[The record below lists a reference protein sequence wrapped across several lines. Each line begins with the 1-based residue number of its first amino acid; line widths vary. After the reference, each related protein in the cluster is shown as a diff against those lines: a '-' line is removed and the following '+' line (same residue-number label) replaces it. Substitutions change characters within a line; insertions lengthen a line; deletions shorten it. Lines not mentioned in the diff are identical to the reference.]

1 MKEWLT
7 AREIADLALP
17 NLAISESGVLRQ
29 AKTSEWAFRAREGR
43 GGGREYSITVLPVA
57 ARKEYE
63 RRHRQ
68 KNAVQVIAEAQAST
82 QRQIATIAPTALTA
96 RQRAVME
103 ARAALL
109 LEVDRRVMAEDL
121 TVTAA
126 IRALVA
132 DSRAGALPAHLMELA
147 AVANDRSGG
156 KAELGERIVYYWRSA
171 KAEGGVSALAPQP
184 TKTVQDL
191 PPWFGAFLRHY
202 ARPQKPT
209 VARALMNWRIAAEGE
224 ALPSYKQVRRALD
237 KLGSVD
243 KMRGREGAQALKAR
257 QAYTARD
264 TSDLLPTSVYLA
276 DGKTFDA
283 EVQHP
288 IHGQPFRPEITT
300 VIDAHSR
307 KIVGFSAALDESAHA
322 VLDALRAACCWA
334 GIPAIFYTDRGPGYV
349 NDAMDAAVTG
359 MLGRLGIT
367 AMRALPY
374 NSQAKGIV
382 ERVNHEWS
390 HLARDFGSYISRDM
404 DREAKKAVHQ
414 QSRRDLKQIGTTR
427 LLPRWDEFLAACL
440 AAILRYNARSHSG
453 LPRHADPETGKWRHM
468 SPDEAWE
475 AACARGFEPLVVTR
489 DEADDLFRPWVI
501 RKTRRALV
509 EWLGN
514 EYFAPELEPHHG
526 EDVIVGY
533 DIRDASRVWVRAIDM
548 VDGERQPGRLLAI
561 AEFGGHRTRYVPL
574 TAERAAMEK
583 RQAGRV
589 RRLENKLDV
598 VQQEMRPML
607 DGVLRPLAAIAP
619 DDIDI
624 HAPISAPAPEPIRLP
639 QAVVEGGRPK
649 FSDDAAFARWVAANP
664 EAATASDLALLR
676 ELISSQ
682 SMREVLRMSGVDLE
696 ALRALTRAA
705 A

>member
-1 MKEWLT
+1 MKEWFT
-7 AREIADLALP
+7 AAEIAKLGLP
-17 NLAISESGVLRQ
+17 GVPSTERGVRKMAVRDGWISRE
-29 AKTSEWAFRAREGR
+29 RAAS
-43 GGGREYSITVLPVA
+43 GGGREYSTSALPVA

-68 KNAVQVIAEAQAST
+68 KNAVQVLAEAQAST
-82 QRQIATIAPTALTA
+82 QRQIATIASTSLTA

-103 ARAALL
+103 ARAAIL

-132 DSRAGALPAHLMELA
+132 DSITGVLPADLMALA

-156 KAELGERIVYYWRSA
+156 SPVLAERTLFRWRGA
-171 KAEGGVSALAPQP
+171 KEAGVAALAPKLTSTP
-184 TKTVQDL
+184 DNL
-191 PPWFGAFLRHY
+191 PPWFGDFLRHY

-209 VARALMNWRIAAEGE
+209 VARALVNWGLAAPEE
-224 ALPSYKQVRRALD
+224 ALPSYKQVRHALD
-237 KLGSVD
+237 KLGSIE
-243 KMRGREGAQALKAR
+243 KMRGREGAQALKSR

-300 VIDAHSR
+300 IIDAHSR
-307 KIVGFSAALDESAHA
+307 RIVGFSAALDESAHA
-322 VLDALRAACCWA
+322 VLDALRAACCQA

-349 NDAMDAAVTG
+349 NDAMDAPLTG
-359 MLGRLGIT
+359 FLGRLGIT

-390 HLARDFGSYISRDM
+390 HLARDFASYISRDM

-414 QSRRDLKQIGTTR
+414 QSRRELARIGVTR
-427 LLPRWDEFLAACL
+427 LLPSWQEFLAACTD
-440 AAILRYNARSHSG
+440 AILRYNARPHSA
-453 LPRHADPETGKWRHM
+453 LPRISDPSTGKWRHA
-468 SPDEAWE
+468 SPEQVWE
-475 AACARGFEPLVVTR
+475 ASCAKGFQPLAVTPE
-489 DEADDLFRPWVI
+489 EADDLFRPWVE
-501 RKTRRALV
+501 RTTRRALV
-509 EWLGN
+509 EWMGN
-514 EYFAPELEPHHG
+514 EYFAIELEPFHG
-526 EDVIVGY
+526 EKVIVGY
-533 DIRDASRVWVRAIDM
+533 DIHDAARVWVRTIDM
-548 VDGERQPGRLLAI
+548 VDGERQPGRLI
-561 AEFGGHRTRYVPL
+561 AVAQFGGHRTRYVPL
-574 TAERAAMEK
+574 TAERAAME
-583 RQAGRV
+583 RRNAGRL
-589 RRLENKLDV
+589 RRLQQKVDV
-598 VQQEMRPML
+598 VHQE
-607 DGVLRPLAAIAP
+607 LRPTALLEGDVLQPMPLVSSSASEIAAEPVA
-619 DDIDI
+619 I
-624 HAPISAPAPEPIRLP
+624 HLP
-639 QAVVEGGRPK
+639 VPQGGRPK
-649 FSDDAAFARWVAANP
+649 FSDDAAFARWIATNP